1 MKKASKMNIKVL
13 RTSREN
19 SDFIHL
25 IELLDE
31 DLVERYG
38 VLQKQFD
45 PHNKVDS
52 IRDVVI
58 IQKDNM
64 PVACGA
70 FKEYDPNT
78 IEIKRI
84 FVIKEHRNQGLARLL
99 VKTLEEMA
107 REKGYKYA
115 VLETGIGQPEAIGLY
130 QKLGYERIQNYEP
143 YIGNSY
149 SVCMKKEL
157 S

>member
-1 MKKASKMNIKVL
+1 MTMSIEVL
-13 RTSREN
+13 RTDREN
-19 SDFIHL
+19 GDFARL
-25 IELLDE
+25 IRLLDE
-31 DLVERYG
+31 DLVDRYG

-45 PHNKVDS
+45 PHNKVDTIS
-52 IRDVVI
+52 DVVI
-58 IQKDNM
+58 IYKDEF

-70 FKEYDPNT
+70 FKEYDT
-78 IEIKRI
+78 SAVELKRI
-84 FVIKEHRNQGLARLL
+84 FVVKEHRNQGFAKRL
-99 VKTLEEMA
+99 VKALEETA
-107 REKGYKYA
+107 KEKGYKYA

-143 YIGNSY
+143 YAGNSY